1 MESENAFSFS
11 QLECPQLKEQ
21 FRAPRSMKKKE
32 KKMPNKTLLLWLVI
46 GCVAVVII
54 VVAIIL
60 LLKEVLFA
68 RKQYREC
75 WSSEPVWSDVT
86 EISIPDNMCNGKGIT
101 EMDFSKYTHVEKIS
115 IGTSSFK
122 NVKVVRMVGMKKLE
136 YVVIGKLSFDN
147 ITENYPETRN
157 PNAHFTLKD
166 CPKMKGLTAG
176 PWVFSDYTLCDIE
189 NTPSLEVIEL
199 GDYAFY
205 WGSVELKSVADGEE

>member
-1 MESENAFSFS
+1 
-11 QLECPQLKEQ
+11 
-21 FRAPRSMKKKE
+21 MKKKE

-157 PNAHFTLKD
+157 PNAYFTLKD